1 MKLAEALTLR
11 ADLQKRIAQ
20 LRTRLNANSK
30 VQEGDT
36 PAEEPKEL
44 LEELEKD
51 ICEYEELIRR
61 INYTN
66 CNVKADG
73 MTLTDMIAKRDV
85 MALKLS
91 VLRDFLAQASEKVN
105 RYSNNEIKIV
115 STVNVREMQKQIDK
129 NSKELRE
136 LDTKIQ
142 GINWTSDLL

>member
-20 LRTRLNANSK
+20 LRVRLNANSK
-30 VQEGDT
+30 IQEGDT

-44 LEELEKD
+44 LEELNRN
-51 ICEYEELIRR
+51 ILEYEELIRR

-66 CNVKADG
+66 CNVEEDG
-73 MTLTDMIAKRDV
+73 MTLTDMIAKRDT
-85 MALKLS
+85 MSLKLS
-91 VLRDFLAQASEKVN
+91 ILRDFLAQASEKVN

-129 NSKELRE
+129 ESKELRE

-142 GINWTSDLL
+142 GINWTRDLM

>member
-1 MKLAEALTLR
+1 M
-11 ADLQKRIAQ
+11 
-20 LRTRLNANSK
+20 
-30 VQEGDT
+30 
-36 PAEEPKEL
+36 
-44 LEELEKD
+44 
-51 ICEYEELIRR
+51 IRR

-66 CNVKADG
+66 CNVKVDG